1 MLFKLIETPIPEAP
15 HLTTSK
21 LMAEVCGWRIIIYE
35 YARKASDILLVEPGM
50 FSHSDYGGRY
60 FEMSEPTGPECG
72 PFDWELDIVGCWDR
86 AEAGYNSMPSVPSRV
101 FLAIDEAVQLVVKR
115 EMERKAAEAK

>member
-21 LMAEVCGWRIIIYE
+21 LSAEVCGWRIVIQE
-35 YARKASDILLVEPGM
+35 YAKKASDILVCEPGV

-60 FEMSEPTGPECG
+60 FEVSELTGPECG
-72 PFDWELDIVGCWDR
+72 PFEWELDIVGVFER
-86 AEAGYNSMPSVPSRV
+86 AEGGRGHMPSVPRAV
-101 FLAIDEAVQLVVKR
+101 FMAIDEAVQLVVKR
-115 EMERKAAEAK
+115 EMERKA